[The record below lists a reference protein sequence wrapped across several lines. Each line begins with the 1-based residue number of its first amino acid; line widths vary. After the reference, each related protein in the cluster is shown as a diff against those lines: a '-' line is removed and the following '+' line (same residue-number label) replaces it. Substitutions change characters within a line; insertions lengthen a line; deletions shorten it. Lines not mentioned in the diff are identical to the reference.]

1 MVKTE
6 EQEKFIRCCVNAG
19 RGFVQNDDGR
29 ILQHGLGSVSAI
41 VGHCISSPGNICAAS
56 PTMALT
62 CAMSS
67 VYLAV

>member
-1 MVKTE
+1 MKTE

-29 ILQHGLGSVSAI
+29 ILLHGPGSVSAI
-41 VGHCISSPGNICAAS
+41 VGRCISSPDSTCAAS